1 MASIARIRVMGDTA
15 AVAAVMLA
23 ISKGIER
30 EQSLEIAEISEDYD
44 NRRGGG
50 VRRYITV
57 IVHSEDGEV

>member
-1 MASIARIRVMGDTA
+1 MASIARIRVIGDTA

-30 EQSLEIAEISEDYD
+30 EQSLEIADISDDYD

-50 VRRYITV
+50 VRRYVTV
-57 IVHSEDGEV
+57 IAHEDGEA